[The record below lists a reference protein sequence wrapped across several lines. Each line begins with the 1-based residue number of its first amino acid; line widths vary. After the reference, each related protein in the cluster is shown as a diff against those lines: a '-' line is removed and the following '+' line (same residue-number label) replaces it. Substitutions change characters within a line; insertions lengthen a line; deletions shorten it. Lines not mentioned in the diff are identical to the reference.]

1 MFHISK
7 YSQYSKTFFLVIMV
21 LDTLCLYLA
30 FDFSFWKNF
39 NVFGD
44 AAGSYSSFYAIWV
57 LLWIII
63 SLFSNQYNT
72 NTLKR
77 VYKIIQSTG
86 KIVLIHILFIFVYL
100 LVTPQYFEINYIID
114 AYFFSTI
121 ITIGAK
127 VLLLYIYRLI
137 SNKQENKV
145 NYIIVGYTSTAR
157 KLLKSLEPNKRFG
170 HQFYG
175 FFDDAFLDQPEVV
188 DKFSEIEEFCK
199 ENNIN
204 QIYFASSIDSALM
217 TRLTKYANNNYIR
230 FAVIHDLITLPY
242 KEVET
247 SVFNNVPI
255 ISGRNFSRSNKTSLV
270 DMKRLINSFRV

>member
-39 NVFGD
+39 NAFGEPVG
-44 AAGSYSSFYAIWV
+44 AYSSFYAIWV

-100 LVTPQYFEINYIID
+100 LVTPQYFEINYLID
-114 AYFFSTI
+114 AYFFSTL

-127 VLLLYIYRLI
+127 VLLLYAYRLI

-157 KLLKSLEPNKRFG
+157 KLLKSLEPNKKFG

-175 FFDDAFLDQPEVV
+175 FFDDAFLNESDVV
-188 DKFSEIEEFCK
+188 GKFSEIEKFCK

-217 TRLTKYANNNYIR
+217 AKLTKYANNNYIR
-230 FAVIHDLITLPY
+230 FAVVHDLITLPY

-255 ISGRNFSRSNKTSLV
+255 VSGRNFSSSNKASLV